1 MTTSLRVEPGP
12 DPLAAPVASD
22 VVLVAAG
29 RRWRR
34 VLLRTPWLD
43 ADDDLGGA
51 LAAALATMP
60 DGSPRPGDVVAVA
73 TMPDGSP
80 RPGDVVAVAEK
91 VAVVTSG
98 RTVDAHG
105 LRAGALAHLLAR
117 SVRPVGNSLGLS
129 QPRKMQ
135 FVLDQAGPARVV
147 GAALAAALARPFG
160 STGTFYRLLG
170 STARDLDGLRGAYR
184 DALLPPLLPGEAA
197 LLGHHLASRL
207 GRAVAVVDVNDRG
220 GSVRSVSAGGPDPEV
235 LLRLLAD
242 NPQGNAGQSTPLVLL
257 RPSDPPSSR
266 APQRRRRRSD
276 GRLLSSRNC
285 SGQVRRSTGR

>member
-1 MTTSLRVEPGP
+1 MTLSLPGDVVPIPHVRP
-12 DPLAAPVASD
+12 DPVCADQVVSD

-34 VLLRTPWLD
+34 VLLRTPWLV
-43 ADDDLGGA
+43 ADDDLGAA
-51 LAAALATMP
+51 LAAALAAV
-60 DGSPRPGDVVAVA
+60 PG
-73 TMPDGSP
+73 GSP

-98 RTVDAHG
+98 RAVDATA
-105 LRAGALAHLLAR
+105 LQAGPLAHLLAR

-135 FVLDQAGPARVV
+135 FVLDQVGPARVV
-147 GAALAAALARPFG
+147 GAALAAAIARPFG

-170 STARDLDGLRGAYR
+170 STARDLDGLRGAYL

-197 LLGHHLASRL
+197 LLGHHLAARL
-207 GRAVAVVDVNDRG
+207 GRAVAIVDINDRG
-220 GSVRSVSAGGPDPEV
+220 GSIRSVTAEGPTPDV

-242 NPQGNAGQSTPLVLL
+242 NPQGDCDQSTPLVLL
-257 RPSDPPSSR
+257 RP
-266 APQRRRRRSD
+266 
-276 GRLLSSRNC
+276 L
-285 SGQVRRSTGR
+285 